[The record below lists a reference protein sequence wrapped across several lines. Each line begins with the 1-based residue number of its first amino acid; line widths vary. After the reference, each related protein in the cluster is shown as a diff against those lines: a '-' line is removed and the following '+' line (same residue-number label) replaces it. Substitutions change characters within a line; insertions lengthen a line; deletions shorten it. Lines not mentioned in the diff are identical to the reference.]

1 MSNHEDELFIFAD
14 EEPTS
19 AHHNTEATLSEKE
32 PTEQVARTFHVPVST
47 DKWKVLIADDEEE
60 VHTVT
65 RFALMDYTYKGK
77 KLQFFNAYTGKQAV
91 DILVENP
98 DIALILLDVVM
109 EHNHAGL
116 ETVERIRNEIQN
128 HFVRIIL
135 RTGQPGQAPED
146 EVILKY
152 DINDYKNKTELTD
165 KKLFTTLT
173 TGLRSYADIIEI
185 EALRQSL
192 EDKVIARTAEV
203 VAQSKIIAKK
213 NEDITASIN
222 YAFRIQDSML
232 PDVDKIQRIVPQLFI
247 LFKPRDIVSGDFY
260 WFGEK
265 DGKIII
271 SAIDCTGHGVPGA
284 FMSMIG
290 DSQLNQIINMDGIS
304 SPDVIL
310 NKLHLRVRSALK
322 QAETLN
328 RDGMDMAI
336 CTIDPYRKIMECAG
350 AKNPVVYVQEGDTE
364 MTQIK
369 GDKHPIGGD
378 QREDQRIFTKHT
390 VKLDRPTT
398 VYMYSD
404 GYPDQFGGPDNRKFM
419 TPKLRNMLFEIHQKP
434 FEEQFAT
441 LDKTFEEWKNYQG
454 HNEQTDDVLVIG
466 FKINV

>member
-1 MSNHEDELFIFAD
+1 MSTNEDDFFIFAD
-14 EEPTS
+14 EDSEGH
-19 AHHNTEATLSEKE
+19 ATESHTDLATL
-32 PTEQVARTFHVPVST
+32 PTATERAARAFHIPTDT
-47 DKWKVLIADDEEE
+47 DKWKILIADDEEE

-77 KLQFFNAYTGKQAV
+77 KLQFFNAYTGRQAV
-91 DILVENP
+91 EILEANP
-98 DIALILLDVVM
+98 DIALVLLDVVM

-116 ETVERIRNEIQN
+116 EAVGKIRGEIEN

-146 EVILKY
+146 EVIIKY

-192 EDKVIARTAEV
+192 EDKVIARTAQV
-203 VAQSKIIAKK
+203 VAQSKLLEKK

-222 YAFRIQDSML
+222 YAFKIQDSML
-232 PDVDKIQRIVPQLFI
+232 PDVDKIQRILTDSFI

-290 DSQLNQIINMDGIS
+290 DSQLHQIINMDGITA
-304 SPDVIL
+304 PDIIL
-310 NKLHLRVRSALK
+310 NKLHIRVRSALK
-322 QAETLN
+322 QAETQN

-336 CTIDPYRKIMECAG
+336 CTIDPYRKIMDCAG
-350 AKNPVVYVQEGDTE
+350 AKNPIIYIQDGIIN
-364 MTQIK
+364 QIK
-369 GDKHPIGGD
+369 GDKMPIGGD
-378 QREDQRIFTKHT
+378 QREDQRIFAKHT
-390 VKLDRPTT
+390 IKLDKPTT
-398 VYMYSD
+398 VYLYSD
-404 GYPDQFGGPDNRKFM
+404 GYQDQFGGAENRKFM
-419 TPKLRNMLFEIHQKP
+419 TPRLRNLLYEIHEKP
-434 FEEQFAT
+434 FAEQRQI
-441 LDKTFEEWKNYQG
+441 LDETFENWKNYKE
-454 HNEQTDDVLVIG
+454 HSEQTDDVLVIG
-466 FKINV
+466 FKINA

>member
-1 MSNHEDELFIFAD
+1 MSNHEDELFVFAD
-14 EEPTS
+14 EETSSNSDSSAQTKSDNTLPTDIS
-19 AHHNTEATLSEKE
+19 IE
-32 PTEQVARTFHVPVST
+32 RTFHVPTTSE
-47 DKWKVLIADDEEE
+47 KWKILIADDEEE

-65 RFALMDYTYKGK
+65 RFALMDYKYKGK
-77 KLQFFNAYTGKQAV
+77 KLEFLNAYTGKQAV
-91 DILVENP
+91 EILRENP

-116 ETVERIRNEIQN
+116 EAVELIRDEIKN

-146 EVILKY
+146 EVIIKY

-185 EALRQSL
+185 EALRQNL
-192 EDKVIARTAEV
+192 EDKVIERTFEV
-203 VAQSKIIAKK
+203 VEKSKIIEKK

-232 PDVDKIQRIVPQLFI
+232 PDEDKIQRILPELFI

-290 DSQLNQIINMDGIS
+290 DSHLNHIINMDGIT
-304 SPDVIL
+304 SPDTIL
-310 NKLHLRVRSALK
+310 NKLHLRVRNSLK

-336 CTIDPYRKIMECAG
+336 CTIDPYRKIMDCAG
-350 AKNPVVYVQEGDTE
+350 AKNPIIYIQDGVL
-364 MTQIK
+364 TQIK
-369 GDKHPIGGD
+369 GDKMPIGGE

-398 VYMYSD
+398 VYMYTD
-404 GYPDQFGGPDNRKFM
+404 GYQDQFGGPDNRKFM
-419 TPKLRNMLFEIHQKP
+419 VTKLRELLFQIHEKP
-434 FEEQFAT
+434 FTEQRQV
-441 LDKTFEEWKNYQG
+441 LDETFENWK
-454 HNEQTDDVLVIG
+454 HIPKEREQTDDTLVIG
-466 FKINV
+466 FKINL